1 MLPREDYWRELA
13 SLAVWWSLWSLAD
26 TYLLPWTPV
35 FELATVS
42 AVSLGFALLSAG
54 KKLMGMRTF
63 LRAWCCTDRVDKD
76 WQEIRDKMES
86 DDDSGQHEFRATL

>member
-42 AVSLGFALLSAG
+42 AVSLGFLIH
-54 KKLMGMRTF
+54 RI
-63 LRAWCCTDRVDKD
+63 RDRVR
-76 WQEIRDKMES
+76 ER
-86 DDDSGQHEFRATL
+86 RALAELRLRTNRKPGPGSWR

>member
-1 MLPREDYWRELA
+1 MRPREDYWRELA

-42 AVSLGFALLSAG
+42 AVSLGFLIH
-54 KKLMGMRTF
+54 RI
-63 LRAWCCTDRVDKD
+63 RDRVRERRALAEQVL
-76 WQEIRDKMES
+76 QE
-86 DDDSGQHEFRATL
+86 FA

>member
-35 FELATVS
+35 FELLTVS
-42 AVSLGFALLSAG
+42 GVSLGLLLHRIRERVRQRRALAEQI
-54 KKLMGMRTF
+54 
-63 LRAWCCTDRVDKD
+63 V
-76 WQEIRDKMES
+76 QEF
-86 DDDSGQHEFRATL
+86 Q

>member
-35 FELATVS
+35 FELLTVS
-42 AVSLGFALLSAG
+42 AVSLGLLLHRIRERVRERRALAEQVL
-54 KKLMGMRTF
+54 
-63 LRAWCCTDRVDKD
+63 
-76 WQEIRDKMES
+76 QEF
-86 DDDSGQHEFRATL
+86 Q